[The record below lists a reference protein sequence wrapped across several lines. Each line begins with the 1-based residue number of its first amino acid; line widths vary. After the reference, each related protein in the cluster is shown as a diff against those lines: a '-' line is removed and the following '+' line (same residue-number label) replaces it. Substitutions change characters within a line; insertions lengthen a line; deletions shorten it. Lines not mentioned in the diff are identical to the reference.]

1 MNFGLNVSY
10 LGLFVL
16 KKIGNQHQIYFF
28 LLLSA
33 IALNRVMTG
42 QR

>member
-1 MNFGLNVSY
+1 MIFGLNVSY

-16 KKIGNQHQIYFF
+16 KKIGNQHQIFF
-28 LLLSA
+28 LLLFGIS
-33 IALNRVMTG
+33 LNRVMTG